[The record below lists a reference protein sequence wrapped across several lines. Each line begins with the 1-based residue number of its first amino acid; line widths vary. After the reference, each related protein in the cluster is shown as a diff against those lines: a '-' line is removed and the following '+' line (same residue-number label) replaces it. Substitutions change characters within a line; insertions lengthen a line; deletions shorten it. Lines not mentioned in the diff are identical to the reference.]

1 MYFKVVIRIKL
12 VKAMYE
18 SHTGET
24 LPAQCN
30 TAFKI
35 VQYLRQDFIARAA
48 KQIQ

>member
-18 SHTGET
+18 SHTGEI

-35 VQYLRQDFIARAA
+35 ANFRQDFIARAA
-48 KQIQ
+48 KPIQ